1 MHREEG
7 AAVGVSEQAGKE
19 LVCWYC
25 FRLLFSM
32 SSKAL
37 CLVLFALH
45 SVLFNSVLVLSQGVC
60 SRWWAGPLGAG
71 TTVWQE
77 DIFSPLV
84 TAEFGVV
91 KSLVSEKR
99 AAVFAFA
106 LREALQS
113 GWLGKTS
120 VEIEK
125 AFQLSSSRPSVL
137 SYFDSGVAGCGTGEC
152 CTW

>member
-1 MHREEG
+1 MHGEEG

-37 CLVLFALH
+37 CLVSFALH

-152 CTW
+152 WTW